1 MVPTPQETV
10 APQHLLL
17 HHMDQSLL
25 VVVEEEEVTP
35 V

>member
-1 MVPTPQETV
+1 MVLTLEVPV